1 MKKLV
6 IFSFLVAVFA
16 SNVSAVVGMANKD
29 VTGEWKYEVPSAP
42 YGYEKGTL
50 ILEEKEGKL
59 VGQIKFE
66 DGYNIELKN
75 VTYADSTLKCGLYVD
90 YEYVSI
96 KAKIAG
102 KKLMGTVDTPEGEMK
117 ITASKIK

>member
-6 IFSFLVAVFA
+6 IFSFLVAVFV
-16 SNVSAVVGMANKD
+16 SNVSAVVGTVNKD

-75 VTYADSTLKCGLYVD
+75 ITYADGTLKCGLYVD

-96 KAKIAG
+96 KAKIDG
-102 KKLMGTVDTPEGEMK
+102 KKLTGAVDTPEGEMK